1 MRCYNAK
8 YKYEQNSLNTTQNNT
23 PETHNNKKINVN
35 RRRGR
40 NFLNGWKFMV
50 DIYLMDYL

>member
-8 YKYEQNSLNTTQNNT
+8 YKYEQNSLNTKHNTQQ
-23 PETHNNKKINVN
+23 KINVN
-35 RRRGR
+35 RRRER